1 MANYLF
7 YFCYFRVKTLEDV
20 SPISFQWSKQLF
32 YSSAISSKV
41 RFWSDDVM
49 CAAESNR
56 VTFSVTLSLN
66 RTFHFL
72 TGISKMQPWPGLSL
86 VRIIRAF
93 HLIKSK
99 KVFGNQRER
108 NLHFT
113 SDYLLQLWLKKFP
126 GEFDLILFP
135 LIL

>member
-1 MANYLF
+1 MLF
-7 YFCYFRVKTLEDV
+7 HQKFV
-20 SPISFQWSKQLF
+20 SDLMID
-32 YSSAISSKV
+32 A
-41 RFWSDDVM
+41 M

-66 RTFHFL
+66 RTFRFL

-86 VRIIRAF
+86 VRIIRGF

-99 KVFGNQRER
+99 KVFGNQLER

-113 SDYLLQLWLKKFP
+113 SDYFLQLCLQKFP